1 MRAGWFFFGAA
12 VGSFLT
18 AAFFAWRIARQRVR
32 QRSNNDLVE
41 HLRKEGLL

>member
-18 AAFFAWRIARQRVR
+18 AVFFAWRVSR

>member
-1 MRAGWFFFGAA
+1 MANLGAFLFGAA

-18 AAFFAWRIARQRVR
+18 AVFFAWRMAR
-32 QRSNNDLVE
+32 QRSNNDLVA